1 MAKVVFIS
9 TFDECCKGIRYL
21 MSAARL
27 AGHEAHTILLKT
39 FAECRQPIPPRN
51 NEGYYGELFHV
62 TEEEL
67 HLTFNQI
74 KTVNPDII
82 GISVFSHYHGVCKW
96 LTRHLHREFPNLPIL
111 WGGVDVTYNPDVAIQ
126 YADLICIS
134 DGEGPMVDILN
145 AIQKGDDFSEID
157 NLWVRNKD
165 GSISKRPLRPLDK
178 DISSLPIPAYS
189 PENFWEIRGSSIK
202 PFAPS
207 ETSWRSAA
215 AACIK

>member
-1 MAKVVFIS
+1 
-9 TFDECCKGIRYL
+9 
-21 MSAARL
+21 
-27 AGHEAHTILLKT
+27 
-39 FAECRQPIPPRN
+39 
-51 NEGYYGELFHV
+51 
-62 TEEEL
+62 
-67 HLTFNQI
+67 
-74 KTVNPDII
+74 
-82 GISVFSHYHGVCKW
+82 
-96 LTRHLHREFPNLPIL
+96 
-111 WGGVDVTYNPDVAIQ
+111 
-126 YADLICIS
+126 
-134 DGEGPMVDILN
+134 MVDILN

-178 DISSLPIPAYS
+178 DISNLPIPAYS